1 MYLLTAIAGE
11 VSIFGESLGGYASC
25 YAAAS
30 RPSQFKRAM
39 CISPSFWW
47 NYGSLSTQI
56 PQLHAQHKESP
67 TAVVMTLESQESPQL
82 YVPANYPNNTSKD
95 KITWAQFVAQ
105 VTAAFISIGMGSS
118 KQINESS
125 YYPSADSNLVSID
138 YIGDFRI
145 VYICVVCV
153 YVCIHVCVCGTSR
166 QIVKMV
172 SFPCVCIR
180 WGAQCDAVGCDVF
193 SYGLSLMYA
202 PDFPDQTRLQRN
214 QATVWNY
221 PPIVVAS
228 NSSAASSAVCSCPI
242 NTDNYTQTLII
253 ILSLLLA
260 VATLLLVVAGGYIC
274 FHLRDK
280 KEKPPLFYEFSSTPL
295 LMNNENN

>member
-1 MYLLTAIAGE
+1 
-11 VSIFGESLGGYASC
+11 
-25 YAAAS
+25 
-30 RPSQFKRAM
+30 M
-39 CISPSFWW
+39 C
-47 NYGSLSTQI
+47 
-56 PQLHAQHKESP
+56 
-67 TAVVMTLESQESPQL
+67 
-82 YVPANYPNNTSKD
+82 
-95 KITWAQFVAQ
+95 
-105 VTAAFISIGMGSS
+105 
-118 KQINESS
+118 
-125 YYPSADSNLVSID
+125 
-138 YIGDFRI
+138 
-145 VYICVVCV
+145 VYTCACVVRLDRLLKWFLFHV
-153 YVCIHVCVCGTSR
+153 YVSGGEHNAM
-166 QIVKMV
+166 Q
-172 SFPCVCIR
+172 
-180 WGAQCDAVGCDVF
+180 WGDVF
-193 SYGLSLMYA
+193 SYELSLMYA

-280 KEKPPLFYEFSSTPL
+280 KEKPPLFSEFSSTPL